1 MLAQSH
7 AKRGYEMSEL
17 RRDFLKSLTQVG
29 VLGALGE
36 TNAFLKLSP
45 LWAADARVTPELV
58 RLSPEIE
65 PLVRLIEQTPREK
78 CFEMMADQL
87 RRGCSYRQF
96 LGALFLAGIRNVNPQ
111 PPGFKFHCVFVIH
124 SAHQLS
130 LDAPAEERLLP
141 LLWALDNFKE
151 SQQRDVAEGDF
162 HLGPVRGKLPSAGQ
176 AWEELHQAMES
187 WDEERADR
195 AITALVRSRGAHEV
209 IDGLWRYGAR
219 DYRNIGHKAIFV
231 ANSWRTLQTIG
242 WQHAEPALRSL
253 ILGLLDFGV
262 EERLNG
268 YAFQDQCYLSNLG
281 RARQAVTKLPPE
293 WAEPGIGGADAAKQ
307 ILAGIREAK
316 TEEACRGAVD
326 LLLKGEAR
334 APSIWDAAHLASG
347 ELIMRMPGILGVH
360 AVTSVNA
367 LHYAFRVAGSAE
379 TRLLLLLQG
388 VGWMSQFANFMA
400 QSDNFGNTNITE
412 VEGADIPASP
422 EEATEE
428 ILALVSSDRA
438 GAARKAFRYAE
449 KHPEPNG
456 FQRAARSLIFAK
468 GQDVHAYKYAA
479 AIFED
484 YGLVDP
490 AWRPHMLA
498 TAVYNLRG
506 SQLPDSTLMQR
517 ARDVVRPLK
526 A

>member
-1 MLAQSH
+1 
-7 AKRGYEMSEL
+7 MSEL
-17 RRDFLKSLTQVG
+17 RRDFLKSLTRIG
-29 VLGALGE
+29 VLSTLGDA
-36 TNAFLKLSP
+36 TAFLGLNP
-45 LWAADARVTPELV
+45 LWAADARVTPDLV

-65 PLVRLIEQTPREK
+65 PLVRLIEETPREK
-78 CFEMMADQL
+78 CFEMMAGQL

-141 LLWALDNFKE
+141 LLWALDNFKA
-151 SQQRDVAEGDF
+151 SQQRDVDEGDF
-162 HLGPVRGKLPSAGQ
+162 HLGPLRGKLPSAGQ
-176 AWEELHQAMES
+176 AWDELHQAMES

-195 AITALVRSRGAHEV
+195 AIAALARSRGAHE
-209 IDGLWRYGAR
+209 IIEGLWRYGAR

-262 EERLNG
+262 KEPVNG
-268 YAFQDQCYLSNLG
+268 YAYEDQCYLPNLG
-281 RARQAVTKLPPE
+281 RARQAAAKLPPD
-293 WAEPGIGGADAAKQ
+293 WAEEGAGGVSAAKQ
-307 ILAGIREAK
+307 ILAAIREAK
-316 TEEACRGAVD
+316 TDQACSETVD

-334 APSIWDAAHLASG
+334 ASSLWDAVHLAAG
-347 ELIMRMPGILGVH
+347 ELMMRLPGILGVH
-360 AVTSVNA
+360 TVTSVNA
-367 LHYAFRVAGSAE
+367 LHYAFRVAGNAE

-388 VGWMSQFANFMA
+388 VGWMSQFANVMA
-400 QSDNFGNTNITE
+400 KNDNFGNTDITA
-412 VEGADIPASP
+412 VEGAEIPATA

-428 ILALVSSDRA
+428 ILALVSSDRTA
-438 GAARKAFRYAE
+438 AARKAFRYAE
-449 KHPEPNG
+449 KHPEPEG
-456 FQRAARSLIFAK
+456 FQRAAQSLLFTK
-468 GQDVHAYKYAA
+468 GRDVHDYKYAA

-484 YGLVDP
+484 YGLVDA

-506 SQLPDSTLMQR
+506 SQLDDSPVMQR
-517 ARDVVRPLK
+517 AREVVRPLK
-526 A
+526 L